1 MPRFTTL
8 ALILP
13 LALAA
18 CAGTPTTYLALAPV
32 PGPTSP
38 IPTPPIA
45 VARVIMPAAIDRLYL
60 TSATG
65 PTTLSVADHARWVA
79 PLDGEAQSAL
89 ADDLAQRLPGATIL
103 HPGDPTPHGGARLVV
118 VNVTKFLP
126 GEARVV
132 LNADWRIESRRHH
145 QVIAQGRAH
154 IIMPAGITPA
164 AQAEAMSQAIGR
176 LTDTMIAGLN
186 R

>member
-1 MPRFTTL
+1 MPRSITL
-8 ALILP
+8 AFILP

-32 PGPTSP
+32 PGPTAT

-45 VARVIMPAAIDRLYL
+45 VARVMMPAAIDRLYL
-60 TSATG
+60 TIATG

-79 PLDGEAQSAL
+79 PLDGEAQNVL

-103 HPGDPTPHGGARLVV
+103 HPGDPTPQGGARLVM

-132 LNADWRIESRRHH
+132 LNADWRIEARRHH
-145 QVIAQGRAH
+145 RVIAQGRAD
-154 IIMPAGITPA
+154 IVMPAGTTPA
-164 AQAEAMSQAIGR
+164 TQADAMSAALGR
-176 LTDTMIAGLN
+176 LTDIMIAHL
-186 R
+186 RR